1 MGRPGITE
9 EEVFNAIEALLDRE
23 AKVTVESIRA
33 HLQRGSPNTISRH
46 LRAWKV
52 KQEQDK
58 AGNSGILLKK
68 QKAQNLAL
76 RAELEQQQRQLQT
89 LSQDLLTKDRTLV
102 QLEQNLTAVKAQNE
116 AMAQDLQQLQLEANT
131 AKTMYTTAITERE
144 QIVAALTISQ
154 KEQITQFSQD
164 LQAINRESLNSV
176 RSIGMAG
183 QEQLLAEKLKI
194 RDLQVEI
201 KQLQKQIQELQQALE
216 QTKNLQLP
224 LQHRLKQQEQLIA
237 HCLDP
242 NKMEKFKQQ
251 QREMNN
257 V

>member
-9 EEVFNAIEALLDRE
+9 EEVFNAIETLLDRE

-33 HLQRGSPNTISRH
+33 QLQRGSPNTVIKH

-58 AGNSGILLKK
+58 AGNTGLLLKK

-76 RAELEQQQRQLQT
+76 RTELEQQQRQLQN
-89 LSQDLLTKDRTLV
+89 LSEQLLAKDRTIV
-102 QLEQNLTAVKAQNE
+102 QLEQDLTEVKTQRTTLV
-116 AMAQDLQQLQLEANT
+116 QDLQQLQIEATT
-131 AKTMYTTAITERE
+131 AQTQYETAITERK
-144 QIVAALTISQ
+144 QIVAELITSQ
-154 KEQITQFSQD
+154 QEQLTQFSKD
-164 LQAINRESLNSV
+164 LQAINTESLNSV

-194 RDLQVEI
+194 RDLQLQI
-201 KQLQKQIQELQQALE
+201 KNLQKQVQELQQTLE
-216 QTKNLQLP
+216 QTKNLQVP
-224 LQHRLKQQEQLIA
+224 LQKRLKQQEQLIA

-242 NKMEKFKQQ
+242 NKVEQFN
-251 QREMNN
+251 QRQKELDN

>member
-9 EEVFNAIEALLDRE
+9 EEVFDAIETLLDRE
-23 AKVTVESIRA
+23 AKVTVENIRA
-33 HLQRGSPNTISRH
+33 HLHRGSPNTIIKH

-58 AGNSGILLKK
+58 AGNTGILLKK

-76 RAELEQQQRQLQT
+76 RAELEQQQRQLQN
-89 LSQDLLTKDRTLV
+89 LSEQLLIKDRTIV
-102 QLEQNLTAVKAQNE
+102 QLELDLTEVKTQRTILV
-116 AMAQDLQQLQLEANT
+116 QDLQQLQIEANT
-131 AKTMYTTAITERE
+131 ARTMYETAITERK
-144 QIVAALTISQ
+144 QIVNELITNQ
-154 KEQITQFSQD
+154 QEQVTQFSKD

-176 RSIGMAG
+176 RNIGMVG

-194 RDLQVEI
+194 RDLQLEI
-201 KQLQKQIQELQQALE
+201 QNLQKQLQELQQALE

-224 LQHRLKQQEQLIA
+224 LQKRLQQQEQLIA

-242 NKMEKFKQQ
+242 KKMEKFEQQ